1 MCLKGGR
8 NIEKTKMI
16 VFIFSL
22 ILILSS
28 IFVFYFKSSTK
39 ETHSIRYEPKI
50 AQKEIQKGDIY
61 KLYLESPAV

>member
-8 NIEKTKMI
+8 TIEKTKMI
-16 VFIFSL
+16 FFIFSL

-39 ETHSIRYEPKI
+39 ETHSIHHELKI
-50 AQKEIQKGDIY
+50 AHKEIKKGGIY
-61 KLYLESPAV
+61 KLHLD